1 MPEGVGQ
8 ISKMIASLVA
18 GGGLEQIALKKLQEM
33 GGEFIL
39 EQLGVTGTP
48 FGILTDLRKLQP
60 KALKLDQF
68 SPLRVRT
75 DFIRG
80 LQKQVLG
87 KKRGNWRS
95 KSAWGRSEW
104 AKGRDD
110 WLDNHWRHDWRSQP
124 RNALGKWIPGR
135 LPYIPTYLQTKGK
148 TIGRKTKRRRKL
160 RRQARLRGRRMAK
173 RMFRR

>member
-1 MPEGVGQ
+1 MVAVGY
-8 ISKMIASLVA
+8 IAKMISSLVA
-18 GGGLEQIALKKLQEM
+18 GGGLEQIALKKLEAM
-33 GGEFIL
+33 GGEFL
-39 EQLGVTGTP
+39 LQQLGVPGTP
-48 FGILTDLRKLQP
+48 FGALSDLRKLQP
-60 KALKLDQF
+60 KSFNLDQF
-68 SPLRVRT
+68 NPFKVKT
-75 DFIRG
+75 DFIRT

-124 RNALGKWIPGR
+124 RNAIGKWIPGR
-135 LPYIPTYLQTKGK
+135 LPYVPTYLQTKGK